1 MSYLNNLL
9 KPENVSERRRFL
21 REIGF
26 PEKDLESFLQQSPK
40 EQFEFLEEAVEAL
53 YASGGR
59 TDAIRH
65 LYANG
70 YQSKRQRFGF
80 IDNNDE
86 A

>member
-1 MSYLNNLL
+1 MNYLNNLL

-21 REIGF
+21 RELGF
-26 PEKDLESFLQQSPK
+26 PEKDVESFLQRSPK
-40 EQFEFLEEAVEAL
+40 EQFEFFVEAVEAL
-53 YASGGR
+53 HASGGR
-59 TDAIRH
+59 TDAIRR

>member
-21 REIGF
+21 RELGF
-26 PEKDLESFLQQSPK
+26 PEKEVESFLKQSPK

-65 LYANG
+65 LYAN
-70 YQSKRQRFGF
+70 
-80 IDNNDE
+80 
-86 A
+86 

>member
-40 EQFEFLEEAVEAL
+40 EQFEFLEEAVEVL
-53 YASGGR
+53 HASGGR
-59 TDAIRH
+59 TDAIRR

-70 YQSKRQRFGF
+70 YKPKRQRFGF

>member
-9 KPENVSERRRFL
+9 KPENVSERREFL
-21 REIGF
+21 RELGF
-26 PEKDLESFLQQSPK
+26 PEKDVESFLQQSPK

-53 YASGGR
+53 HASGGR

-65 LYANG
+65 LRARG
-70 YQSKRQRFGF
+70 YKPKRQRFGF